1 MKLFDILFYSL
12 LALGLLIGA
21 SRFFSASAR
30 PTEQLTTI
38 VAVVVYY
45 LLWGLA
51 YHFIKKDL
59 RRRLFLEYLTIAAVG
74 IVVGILVFY
83 V

>member
-1 MKLFDILFYSL
+1 MRRFDILSYTL
-12 LALGLLIGA
+12 LALGLVIGA
-21 SRFFSASAR
+21 SRFFGSLAS
-30 PTEQLTTI
+30 PTEQFLTI

-51 YHFIKKDL
+51 YHFFKRDL
-59 RRRLFLEYLTIAAVG
+59 RRRLFLEYLIIAAIG

>member
-1 MKLFDILFYSL
+1 MKKFDVLFYSL
-12 LALGLLIGA
+12 LALGLVIGA
-21 SRFFSASAR
+21 SRFFSVSAR
-30 PTEQLTTI
+30 PTEQFVTI

-45 LLWGLA
+45 VLWGLA
-51 YHFIKKDL
+51 YHSVKKDL

-74 IVVGILVFY
+74 IVAGVLVFY

>member
-1 MKLFDILFYSL
+1 MKKFDLLFYSL
-12 LALGLLIGA
+12 LALGLVIGA
-21 SRFFSASAR
+21 SRFFGSNAR
-30 PTEQLTTI
+30 PTEQFVTI

-45 LLWGLA
+45 VLWGLA
-51 YHFIKKDL
+51 YQFIKKDL
-59 RRRLFLEYLTIAAVG
+59 RRSLFLEYLTIAAVG